1 MALATVL
8 RDYLKS
14 LIIVS
19 TTAFSVQFRK
29 VFICYKRIGYNL
41 NVMVNPSIIARPVT
55 GAR

>member
-1 MALATVL
+1 MALATVP

-19 TTAFSVQFRK
+19 RTDFSDQFRK
-29 VFICYKRIGYNL
+29 VFICHKRIGYNL

-55 GAR
+55 GA